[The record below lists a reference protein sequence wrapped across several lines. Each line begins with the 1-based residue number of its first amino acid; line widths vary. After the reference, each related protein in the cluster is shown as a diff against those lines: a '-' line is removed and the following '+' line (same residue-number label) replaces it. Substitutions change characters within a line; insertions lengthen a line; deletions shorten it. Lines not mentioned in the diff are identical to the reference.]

1 MSNLSTRLIP
11 TSIFLIFSHEQIEIS
26 KVSLMRIF
34 RHIAL
39 DLFKGG
45 GCVMKELVSP
55 DLL

>member
-1 MSNLSTRLIP
+1 
-11 TSIFLIFSHEQIEIS
+11 
-26 KVSLMRIF
+26 MRIF

-55 DLL
+55 DLLKGHQFSRKRRSHGFGQIFCMIFFYSEIQK